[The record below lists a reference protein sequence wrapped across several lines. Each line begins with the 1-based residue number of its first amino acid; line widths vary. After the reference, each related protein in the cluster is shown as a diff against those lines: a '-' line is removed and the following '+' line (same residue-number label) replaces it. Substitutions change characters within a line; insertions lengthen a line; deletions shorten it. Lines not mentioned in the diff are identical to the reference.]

1 MGKDEKLNILIVED
15 NFEHLRLTTYI
26 LEHHNVPGTISVVRD
41 GQEAMDYLYRRRQFA
56 DPGSSPAPHLILL
69 DLNIPRID
77 GKEFLKI
84 IKSDQTL
91 RQIPVIVMSSS
102 DREEDIQFARA
113 TGAAAYVSKS
123 HGFEKLSEAL
133 ASIHTFAARPGP

>member
-1 MGKDEKLNILIVED
+1 MNENANLNILIVED

-26 LEHHNVPGTISVVRD
+26 LQKHDVPGTIFVVRD

-56 DPGSSPAPHLILL
+56 DPASSPVPHLVLL

-77 GKEFLKI
+77 GKEFLKT
-84 IKSDQTL
+84 IKSDPSL
-91 RQIPVIVMSSS
+91 MQIPVIVMSSS

-113 TGAAAYVSKS
+113 MGAAAYVSKS

-133 ASIHTFAARPGP
+133 ASIHTFAAKSGL